1 MAANEMQGA
10 LFKLRDDPRITPL
23 GKWLRARHL
32 DELPQFWNVL
42 RGEMS
47 LVRTRPPTLDEV
59 ERYRPHHRRRLS
71 MKPGITGLWQLA
83 GNQEIRDFEEI
94 VRLDYQYIDS
104 WSMWLDTRIL
114 ARTVVKVL
122 QVDVTPPSQQAAPM
136 SREARHRALQR
147 VFWSRLGLP
156 FVRAYAA
163 FSRRWEYVVM
173 NRSLSPE
180 CNGEYWLLSLLPPA
194 PLVLDVGLNVG
205 EFTREALRQ
214 RPHARVVG
222 FEPARSMQR
231 ECATSLGRESRLELL
246 PMAVSNE
253 RAVMEFHDS
262 ADGSSTLLGGRQ
274 TVGETYWVETVT
286 LDDFADERGYTKI
299 HLVKID
305 VEGYDL
311 HVLEG
316 ARRLLARQAIEIF
329 SFEYNEPWINSPQG
343 GLRLPGRHAVCPLPP
358 VQRIPGAVSLH
369 ASSRAARS
377 RTDLCGRQP
386 APARLRRYSGAR
398 VPAVAEG
405 SPVLAGGRGRA
416 ARAGPRAFRMA
427 ARRAP
432 RRRSRYRPDGGQR
445 GLRGSPEPPTSPRV
459 PATPRA
465 GGD

>member
-1 MAANEMQGA
+1 
-10 LFKLRDDPRITPL
+10 
-23 GKWLRARHL
+23 
-32 DELPQFWNVL
+32 
-42 RGEMS
+42 
-47 LVRTRPPTLDEV
+47 
-59 ERYRPHHRRRLS
+59 
-71 MKPGITGLWQLA
+71 
-83 GNQEIRDFEEI
+83 
-94 VRLDYQYIDS
+94 
-104 WSMWLDTRIL
+104 
-114 ARTVVKVL
+114 
-122 QVDVTPPSQQAAPM
+122 M

-156 FVRAYAA
+156 FVRAYTA

-173 NRSLSPE
+173 NRSLLPE

-214 RPHARVVG
+214 RPRARVVG

-231 ECATSLGRESRLELL
+231 ECATSLGTESRLELL

-329 SFEYNEPWINSPQG
+329 SFEYNEPWINSRRFLKDACDYLADTPYV
-343 GLRLPGRHAVCPLPP
+343 LFRLFNGFLAPFRYTHRAERHDLGRIYV
-358 VQRIPGAVSLH
+358 GVS
-369 ASSRAARS
+369 
-377 RTDLCGRQP
+377 
-386 APARLRRYSGAR
+386 
-398 VPAVAEG
+398 
-405 SPVLAGGRGRA
+405 
-416 ARAGPRAFRMA
+416 
-427 ARRAP
+427 
-432 RRRSRYRPDGGQR
+432 RRRLDC
-445 GLRGSPEPPTSPRV
+445 
-459 PATPRA
+459 
-465 GGD
+465 GDIPVREFPQ